1 MKRIAY
7 YLTVLALA
15 VFTFTS
21 CEDVPSPFGQIVAPK
36 TDDVVVVEPS
46 GTGTQADPFNVAGVI
61 EYLGGL
67 GADVPSP
74 NEVYIV
80 GYITSI
86 TETFGTQYGNATFE
100 ISDSQEGGN
109 KFLCYRV
116 LYLGNQKY
124 SDPSATNIKEG
135 DKVVICGKVVNYKGN
150 TPETQANGAY
160 VYSINGTGG
169 GGGGGTTTT
178 TLGTKDAPI
187 TVTKALEYIA
197 ALEDNGTT
205 KEDAYV
211 TGKITKIKTSD
222 ANIAQYKN
230 IDYVI
235 SDGKG
240 ELTVFR
246 GKNLDNTDF
255 TAAGQINVG
264 DEVVVF
270 GKLTKY
276 VKDGNVTPEVAQ
288 GNYIVKLTKGGGGG
302 GTTGEAK
309 GTGTATDPFNIA
321 AAIAKCKEIGE
332 TASTEKFYVKGIVV
346 EGGKASGGFGNVTF
360 KMGDSKDAT
369 ELFTAYQ
376 VAGSDGEKLADGYE
390 VPAGAEVVIYGPL
403 VNYKGNTPETSGK
416 SAAQIVTINGKKTNE
431 SSGGG
436 GGGTTGEA
444 KGTGTA
450 TDPFN
455 IAAAIAKCKEIG
467 ETASTEKFYVKG
479 IVVEGGKASGGFGN
493 VTFKMGDSKDATE
506 LFTAYQVAGSDGE
519 KLADGYEVPAGAE
532 VVIYGP
538 LVNYKG
544 NTPETSGKSAA
555 QIVTI
560 NGKKTNESSGGG
572 GGDESGAPSGD
583 GTQSSPFNIAAAIAK
598 CKEIGSTVSSEKFY
612 IKGIVVNGGKAS
624 GGYGNVTFDMGD
636 TKDAKDLF
644 KAYQVA
650 GTNGEKLA
658 DGYEVKVGSEVII
671 YGPIYNYNGKTP
683 ETSGKSAAQIVT
695 IDGKPTNDGGSG
707 GGGGGT
713 TSGDEITVAM
723 NSFGLDNAADLTTL
737 TLSDGTKLTFSQGE
751 GTNGP
756 KYYNSGNAARLYIG
770 NSMTI
775 DAGSKKI
782 TKVII
787 NAYADNNASYT
798 AEGNVSGKAGS
809 QTVTPTLSETTFT
822 FSGFSSSTLVV
833 SNNATGTGGSK
844 QLRIVSMTITYAK

>member
-302 GTTGEAK
+302 TGEAK
-309 GTGTATDPFNIA
+309 GTGTLADPYNAAGANAYISSLAADTESPNEIYIKGKLVKYANNGEFNTQYGNA
-321 AAIAKCKEIGE
+321 SFYLSDDGTESGEQFYVFRTLYLGNVKYESGE
-332 TASTEKFYVKGIVV
+332 TPKAKDEIIIC
-346 EGGKASGGFGNVTF
+346 GKV
-360 KMGDSKDAT
+360 
-369 ELFTAYQ
+369 
-376 VAGSDGEKLADGYE
+376 
-390 VPAGAEVVIYGPL
+390 
-403 VNYKGNTPETSGK
+403 VNYKGNTPETAANK
-416 SAAQIVTINGKKTNE
+416 SYIYSLNGKT
-431 SSGGG
+431 SAGGG
-436 GGGTTGEA
+436 GGGESGAA
-444 KGTGTA
+444 KGTGTEA
-450 TDPFN
+450 DPFN
-455 IAAAIAKCKEIG
+455 VAAAIAKCQEVG
-467 ETASTEKFYVKG
+467 TTASTEKYYIKG
-479 IVVEGGKASGGFGN
+479 IADADYTVTSYKNVE
-493 VTFKMGDSKDATE
+493 VDIVDA
-506 LFTAYQVAGSDGE
+506 AGSSDKFKVFRVKDKDGKGIKE
-519 KLADGYEVPAGAE
+519 GYKIAKGATII
-532 VVIYGP
+532 VYGP
-538 LVNYKG
+538 VVNYKG
-544 NTPETSGKSAA
+544 NTPETA
-555 QIVTI
+555 T
-560 NGKKTNESSGGG
+560 
-572 GGDESGAPSGD
+572 GAYL
-583 GTQSSPFNIAAAIAK
+583 
-598 CKEIGSTVSSEKFY
+598 VS
-612 IKGIVVNGGKAS
+612 VNGQAPEL
-624 GGYGNVTFDMGD
+624 D
-636 TKDAKDLF
+636 
-644 KAYQVA
+644 
-650 GTNGEKLA
+650 GE
-658 DGYEVKVGSEVII
+658 
-671 YGPIYNYNGKTP
+671 
-683 ETSGKSAAQIVT
+683 
-695 IDGKPTNDGGSG
+695 G

-713 TSGDEITVAM
+713 SGGGSSASSLTNGDFETWANGLPTGWKSASTASSATLAQSTDAHGGSYSCLVKGDEGQNKRLA
-723 NSFGLDNAADLTTL
+723 SQEL
-737 TLSDGTKLTFSQGE
+737 TLAAGTYVFSAWIKATTSDVAQ
-751 GTNGP
+751 
-756 KYYNSGNAARLYIG
+756 ARPGYVPIG
-770 NSMTI
+770 
-775 DAGSKKI
+775 
-782 TKVII
+782 
-787 NAYADNNASYT
+787 AD
-798 AEGNVSGKAGS
+798 GKAGS
-809 QTVTPTLSETTFT
+809 YAYGDYANLSTSWQQFSYEFTLDSEKTVCLVIMNPKKSSYSSGKDILVDDATLT
-822 FSGFSSSTLVV
+822 
-833 SNNATGTGGSK
+833 K
-844 QLRIVSMTITYAK
+844 K